1 MLTTLR
7 GKFLV
12 FILLPVLA
20 ALIAITS
27 VSYFSARR
35 YLIDQMKRSGLDAL
49 KADAARFK
57 NMIIQVHAVLG
68 SIAIAEEIGGL
79 TDSQRKKI
87 FIKISD
93 ALGNHVT
100 SVFMGFP
107 DGRMVRSKKT
117 LLPKG
122 YDPRERP
129 WYREALTLP
138 PEEFYGATYPYLD
151 ASTKDPTIT
160 FFRRILDKDGQ
171 LIGVGGI
178 DVDIARIV
186 DTLSQYT
193 GLPKN
198 GVRFILSDD
207 ARILVHPE
215 MSRVG
220 TYLDHSREA
229 MDVRFAELI
238 RDPTLNSYQFIGER
252 ADQRWYMGFHRI
264 ENTRGFI
271 ALMLPAEEVLRPL
284 NNLIRE
290 MSIIATALIF
300 ILLIVLL
307 VMTRKITR
315 PVYALTEAA
324 RKVVKEDEY
333 QDAIDVP
340 SKDELGQLTESFN
353 VMMEGLRQRDFI
365 RDTFGRYVTKEVVEE
380 LIDNPDG
387 LRLGGEKREVT
398 IMFSDIR
405 GFTPLSEH
413 LGPEQVV
420 DLLNRYLGDMADI
433 VEKYGG
439 TVSEFVGDAIL
450 AFFGAPVDHGD
461 SPSRAVACAVEMQMA
476 MVTINK
482 DNVESGLSEVAM
494 GIGINTGDVIVGNIG
509 SERRAKYGVV
519 GHAINLTARVESSTI
534 GGQILISEA
543 TYDKVKDTVIIKQER
558 KLRLKGV
565 DEEVVLYD
573 VAGVTFP
580 ERLMVPALHEVPLP
594 LSTPLDVRV
603 IRMKDKKEAEFVNQG
618 RLTHFS
624 ANCAHVALNQEIRP
638 PTEIRIDFC
647 DDRECVN
654 EKIYGRVVE
663 ATNAGDGFEHM
674 LRISYASPEA
684 QKHLKQLLY

>member
-20 ALIAITS
+20 ELIAITS
-27 VSYFSARR
+27 VSYFSARY

-151 ASTKDPTIT
+151 ASTKDPTTT

-264 ENTRGFI
+264 EDTRGFI

-387 LRLGGEKREVT
+387 LRLGGENREVT

-519 GHAINLTARVESSTI
+519 GHAINLTARVESSTV

-543 TYDKVKDTVIIKQER
+543 TYEKVKDTVIIKQER

>member
-264 ENTRGFI
+264 EDTRGFI

>member
-264 ENTRGFI
+264 EDTRGFI

-494 GIGINTGDVIVGNIG
+494 GIGSNTGDVIVGNIG